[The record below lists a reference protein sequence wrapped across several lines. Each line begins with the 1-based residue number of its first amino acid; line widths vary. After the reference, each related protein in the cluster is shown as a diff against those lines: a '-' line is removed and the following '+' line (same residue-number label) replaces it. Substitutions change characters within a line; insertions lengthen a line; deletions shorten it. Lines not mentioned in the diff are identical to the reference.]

1 MTILRFGTAG
11 IPLSAKED
19 GYEGAIRV
27 LTQLGLNAME
37 IEFVRGVNMP
47 DATADFLK
55 KETAKNDI
63 ALTVHA
69 PYFINLNSAEKAK
82 IAASKERIIGAAI
95 KGASCGAVSVVFHAA
110 FYMGAPAEKTFQNVK
125 AELEDIT
132 GQLEKRN
139 ISIQLRPE
147 LTGKPTQFGD
157 LDEIIRLSA
166 EVPGIFPC
174 VDFAHYH
181 ARYNGKYNSYKDF
194 RDAIKKIRAG
204 LGDSAVQDM
213 HIHMSGIK
221 YTPKGEVKHLELAE
235 SDIDYKGLLKALKD
249 EDAGGIIISE
259 SPNIEQDAVLM
270 QEYFKKL

>member
-1 MTILRFGTAG
+1 MSRLRFGTAG
-11 IPLSAKED
+11 IPLSAKDD

-27 LTQLGLNAME
+27 LTKLGLNAME

-47 DATADFLK
+47 DTTAEFLR
-55 KETAKNDI
+55 KEAAKNDI

-69 PYFINLNSAEKAK
+69 PYFVNLNSVEKPK
-82 IAASKERIIGAAI
+82 ISASKERILDAAV

-110 FYMGAPAEKTFQNVK
+110 FYMGAPAEKTFKNVK
-125 AELEDIT
+125 TELEDLTI
-132 GQLEKRN
+132 QLRKRN
-139 ISIQLRPE
+139 VSIQLRPE

-157 LDEIIRLSA
+157 LDEIIRLAA

-181 ARYNGKYNSYKDF
+181 ARYNGRYNSYKDF

-204 LGDSAVQDM
+204 LGDKAVEDM

-221 YTPKGEVKHLELAE
+221 YTPKGEVKHLELTE
-235 SDIDYKGLLKALKD
+235 SDIDYKALLKALKD
-249 EDAGGIIISE
+249 EGAGGILISE
-259 SPNIEQDAVLM
+259 SPNIEKDAVLM
-270 QEYFKKL
+270 KKYYEKL